1 MDTSCNR
8 LIILT
13 SPKVLGFLICFP
25 PGGVLIFPAIVFKAA
40 LFVNLLF
47 VREYEMSPNPAVTIC
62 DNFSR
67 PPADVVKQF
76 EVPTGY
82 ITDVQ
87 GRRGAL
93 DSGIKPLFDFPA
105 IAGPALTV
113 KTVPDDNLAVYAAL
127 GVARAGDVLVI
138 AVDNW
143 TGACVIGD
151 MVAAMFN
158 NIGIAG
164 VATDGAARD
173 VSGIIQVGL
182 PVFARA
188 VTANSP
194 QKNGPG
200 IVGAEISIG
209 GTIVRSGD
217 IIVGDRVGIA
227 VLPREK
233 IPEAL
238 EGMQAVRARE
248 RDMEDRIA
256 AGMTLPDWV
265 KALLAGDRVRYIK

>member
-1 MDTSCNR
+1 
-8 LIILT
+8 
-13 SPKVLGFLICFP
+13 
-25 PGGVLIFPAIVFKAA
+25 
-40 LFVNLLF
+40 
-47 VREYEMSPNPAVTIC
+47 MSQNPAVTIY

-67 PPADVVKQF
+67 PAADIVKQF

-93 DSGIKPLFDFPA
+93 DCEVKPLFDFPA
-105 IAGPALTV
+105 IVGPALTI

-127 GVARAGDVLVI
+127 GVARPGDVLVI
-138 AVDNW
+138 SVDNW
-143 TGACVIGD
+143 TGSCVIGD
-151 MVAAMFN
+151 MVAGMFN

-173 VSGIIQVGL
+173 VTGIIQVGL

-188 VTANSP
+188 VTPNSP

-200 IVGAEISIG
+200 TVGAEISIG
-209 GTIVRSGD
+209 GAIVRSGD
-217 IIVGDRVGIA
+217 IIVGDRDGIA
-227 VLPREK
+227 VLSQDK

-238 EGMQAVRARE
+238 ETMQAVRAKE
-248 RDMEDRIA
+248 RNMEGRIA
-256 AGMTLPDWV
+256 AGMTAPAWV
-265 KALLAGDRVRYIK
+265 KELLASDRVKHIV